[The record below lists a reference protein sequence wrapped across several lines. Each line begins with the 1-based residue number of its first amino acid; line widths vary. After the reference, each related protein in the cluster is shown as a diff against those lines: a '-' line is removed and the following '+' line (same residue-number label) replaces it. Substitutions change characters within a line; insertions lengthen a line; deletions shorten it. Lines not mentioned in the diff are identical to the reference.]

1 MTRCLTAA
9 ALILCGSVAF
19 AQADRNRDR
28 DRDQG
33 QGITAQDLAKAM
45 TPPADSKEFATR
57 AAAGNL
63 FEIRLSELAQ
73 QKAQSQE
80 IKQLAQQ
87 LKQDH
92 QQAQDKLKEAAQQA
106 NVQIPEELP
115 KAKQIKLDA
124 FGQLE
129 GKAFDNAY
137 AMCQVESHLHSLA
150 MYQNESQNGSDQQ
163 IKQYATQTLPK
174 LRQHAGHIG
183 RVAQA
188 MQIPIDVL
196 ASGGAGDA
204 ARTVGGSLR
213 GDTQRDPSRTG
224 TGTGTGTGGTGTGT
238 DRNQQNRDRDR

>member
-9 ALILCGSVAF
+9 ALVLCGTVAF

-28 DRDQG
+28 DQAG

-45 TPPADSKEFATR
+45 TPPADSKEFAMR

-80 IKQLAQQ
+80 VKQLAQQ

-92 QQAQDKLKEAAQQA
+92 QRAQDQLKQAAQQA
-106 NVQIPEELP
+106 GANISEDLP
-115 KAKQIKLDA
+115 KAKQVVLDA
-124 FGQLE
+124 FQQLE

-137 AMCQVESHLHSLA
+137 TMCQVEGHLHSIM

-163 IKQYATQTLPK
+163 IKQYATQALPK
-174 LRQHAGHIG
+174 LKQHAGQIV
-183 RVAQA
+183 RVAQS
-188 MQIPIDVL
+188 MQIPVEVL
-196 ASGGAGDA
+196 ATGGPGAGDT
-204 ARTVGGSLR
+204 ARPAGGTIR
-213 GDTQRDPSRTG
+213 GDTDPNRTR
-224 TGTGTGTGGTGTGT
+224 TGT
-238 DRNQQNRDRDR
+238 DRDKDK